1 MHLSSKP
8 AKNWIYRQERVDFVA
23 GDTDFKKCRRVQ
35 TSVFTLM
42 FMSGNFK
49 REKRV
54 EEKEAKKKKDPWVP
68 ITNNSDKHLYKNA
81 GFLFFF
87 IPFTIKTFQRPLCV
101 AMRSVRFYQC
111 VRCTIICGEFW
122 DTDMYIFTFLFVKW
136 HRFRPMTL
144 KCTLGDIGC
153 KMILISRNIGR

>member
-68 ITNNSDKHLYKNA
+68 ITNNSDKNLYQNA

-87 IPFTIKTFQRPLCV
+87 FIFHLQLKHFSDLCV
-101 AMRSVRFYQC
+101 LRCVQFDSTGVYAAPLFGESFGIPICIYSPFYS
-111 VRCTIICGEFW
+111 W
-122 DTDMYIFTFLFVKW
+122 S
-136 HRFRPMTL
+136 
-144 KCTLGDIGC
+144 DIAFDPW
-153 KMILISRNIGR
+153 LWNVH

>member
-49 REKRV
+49 REKESRRKRGK
-54 EEKEAKKKKDPWVP
+54 EKKGPLSA
-68 ITNNSDKHLYKNA
+68 NNK
-81 GFLFFF
+81 
-87 IPFTIKTFQRPLCV
+87 Q
-101 AMRSVRFYQC
+101 
-111 VRCTIICGEFW
+111 
-122 DTDMYIFTFLFVKW
+122 
-136 HRFRPMTL
+136 
-144 KCTLGDIGC
+144 
-153 KMILISRNIGR
+153 